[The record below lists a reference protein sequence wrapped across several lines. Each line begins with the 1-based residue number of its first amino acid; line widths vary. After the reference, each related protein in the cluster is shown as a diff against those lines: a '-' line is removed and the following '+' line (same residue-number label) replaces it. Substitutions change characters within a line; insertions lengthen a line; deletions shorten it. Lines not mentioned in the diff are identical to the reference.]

1 VGLRLWV
8 EVALRLRG
16 GGVRRKGIRPCDWD
30 FGLFLVYLLIFI
42 FFLDF
47 YFLLD
52 IFFIY
57 ISNIIPFPSFPSEN
71 PLSLSP
77 SLCSPTHPLLLPGPG
92 TSLHWGIE
100 PSQDQGPLLPL
111 MIDLGHPLPYMQLES

>member
-1 VGLRLWV
+1 MGLRLWV

-30 FGLFLVYLLIFI
+30 FGLFLVYLFIFI
-42 FFLDF
+42 FFLNF

-57 ISNIIPFPSFPSEN
+57 ISNIIPFPSLPSEN
-71 PLSLSP
+71 PLNLSP
-77 SLCSPTHPLLLPGPG
+77 PLLTNQPILA
-92 TSLHWGIE
+92 SWSRQSAI
-100 PSQDQGPLLPL
+100 
-111 MIDLGHPLPYMQLES
+111 LGNTCS